1 MSGFKSNK
9 DAIMVALDEALV
21 EGMNASSLAAS
32 RLVRQTLSQPGTG
45 RIYRIARGRKGG
57 RNLRA
62 QGFHRAS
69 APGRPPAVNTNRLRS
84 SWMVG
89 GVPGFGSTITA
100 AGNRATIYRDGKA
113 VVLEYGSR
121 VEYAP
126 MLEYGTRRM
135 KARPYLKPTLPVL
148 ARTIPRLFATAISRR
163 FST

>member
-9 DAIMVALDEALV
+9 DAVMAALDEALV
-21 EGMNASSLAAS
+21 EGMNASALAAS
-32 RLVRQTLSQPGTG
+32 RLVRRTLSQPGTG
-45 RIYRIARGRKGG
+45 RVYRIGKGRKSG

-62 QGFHRAS
+62 QGLHRAS

-84 SWMVG
+84 SWTVDS
-89 GVPGFGSTITA
+89 VTGFGSTITA
-100 AGNRATIYRDGKA
+100 SGNSVTIYRDGKSI
-113 VVLEYGSR
+113 VLEYGSR

-148 ARTIPRLFATAISRR
+148 ARAIPLLFQTAIDRR
-163 FST
+163 FSK